1 MILLFIKHL
10 FRVRLDPLIR
20 KGIMSKNNNTYIG
33 LAHKFLYTIFI
44 KYYDRKV
51 YRHALSPFYRTKF
64 SLTNFICQMFFDR
77 INFSTNSSKTP
88 NLRGQKTFD
97 I

>member
-20 KGIMSKNNNTYIG
+20 KGIMSKDNNRHN
-33 LAHKFLYTIFI
+33 FLYTIFI

-51 YRHALSPFYRTKF
+51 DMS
-64 SLTNFICQMFFDR
+64 
-77 INFSTNSSKTP
+77 
-88 NLRGQKTFD
+88 
-97 I
+97 